1 MDGRDDGSGHAEEVL
16 RFDGG
21 RLLPCSHRPVEEYPL
36 ALTVNGVAL
45 ATLIASPHDPE
56 ALVAGFLRMQ
66 RLVATRDDIV
76 SMGICVDSGVA
87 NVRIR
92 RELPPRLTPTLTSGC
107 GTGIV
112 FDVPPPD
119 GEPDAASPGPAA
131 SSRRFSPDE
140 IFRLMDGLAALAE
153 AYRGRGGIH
162 SAAVGDG
169 DGPALFAEDI
179 GRHNTLDR
187 IAGEA
192 LLKGIDL
199 SGRMLATSG
208 RVSSEMAGKAALLG
222 IAFVAS
228 RTSPTDL
235 AVRLCRE
242 RGIGLIGYLR
252 GRAFNVYAHPWRLC
266 LP

>member
-1 MDGRDDGSGHAEEVL
+1 MDGQGGGNGHAEAVL
-16 RFDGG
+16 RFDGE
-21 RLLPCSHRPVEEYPL
+21 RLLPCGHRPVAEFPL

-45 ATLIASPHDPE
+45 ATLIASPHDLEP
-56 ALVAGFLRMQ
+56 LVAGFLRMQ
-66 RLVATRDDIV
+66 RLVATRDDIL
-76 SMGICVDSGVA
+76 SMGICAESGVA

-112 FDVPPPD
+112 FDVPAPD
-119 GEPDAASPGPAA
+119 GEPDAAPPGPTTAP
-131 SSRRFSPDE
+131 RRFSPDE
-140 IFRLMDGLAALAE
+140 IFGLMDGLAALAE

-169 DGPALFAEDI
+169 GGPELFAEDI

-222 IAFVAS
+222 IAVVAS

-242 RGIGLIGYLR
+242 RGIALVGYLR
-252 GRAFNVYAHPWRLC
+252 GRAFNVYAHPWRLS